1 MHANSSIVTDSGTAY
16 KGNARVQLQE
26 TVQGRIF
33 FAGEGTSLI
42 MGATVPGAV
51 FEGERVAEAVN
62 NLFTRRSA
70 LESAKVPIKKRTV
83 RGSSSSKATTATPTS
98 GTNTGVSKGKN
109 EAHDYR
115 GKDMLAIAKS
125 HKIA

>member
-1 MHANSSIVTDSGTAY
+1 MGQNSKVGGPFPTQTGHIIPNWD
-16 KGNARVQLQE
+16 
-26 TVQGRIF
+26 
-33 FAGEGTSLI
+33 LI
-42 MGATVPGAV
+42 HMGATVPGAV

-98 GTNTGVSKGKN
+98 GTNTGVSEVKN

-125 HKIA
+125 RKIA